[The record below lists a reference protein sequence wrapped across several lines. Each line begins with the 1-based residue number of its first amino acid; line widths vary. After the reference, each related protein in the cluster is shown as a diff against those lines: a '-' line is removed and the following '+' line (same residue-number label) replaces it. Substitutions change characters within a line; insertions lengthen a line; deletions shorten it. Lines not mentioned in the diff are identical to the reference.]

1 MSLPSQKTK
10 LDPARNAVMAGST
23 SVCWRENPFWLL
35 GKSSEIRSSFPNNH
49 SCCHGV
55 RWIGKNSLTYF
66 PGAQFEK
73 VGENCHRPTISIF
86 YILYSIFYISYI
98 LYNPKGNDLPRFLG
112 YKHLQPLRTFPNVPT
127 ISASFTKGL
136 RTSLHSVMLTASLI
150 HMFLYLL
157 DVVPLETY
165 VRNQTNDGC

>member
-1 MSLPSQKTK
+1 MSLPSQKTE
-10 LDPARNAVMAGST
+10 LDCPARNAVMAGST
-23 SVCWRENPFWLL
+23 SVCWRNPFWLL

-66 PGAQFEK
+66 PGTQFEK

-86 YILYSIFYISYI
+86 YILYY
-98 LYNPKGNDLPRFLG
+98 PTGNDLPRFLG

-136 RTSLHSVMLTASLI
+136 KTSLHSIMLTVSLI
-150 HMFLYLL
+150 HMSLYLL